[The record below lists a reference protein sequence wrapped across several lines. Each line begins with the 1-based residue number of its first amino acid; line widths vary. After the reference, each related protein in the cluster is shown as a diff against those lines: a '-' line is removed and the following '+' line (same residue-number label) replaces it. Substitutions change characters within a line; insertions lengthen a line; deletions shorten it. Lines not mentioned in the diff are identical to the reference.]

1 MIIEKGNRKM
11 LRWEDLRAELNLT
24 PEDEAQIDFEKELIE
39 TMIRIR
45 EEQGLTQA
53 QLAEKCDMKQS
64 MIARF
69 EKLTHSPRIDTM
81 LDILTQLG
89 YTLKIVPIE
98 KSGQR

>member
-1 MIIEKGNRKM
+1 M
-11 LRWEDLRAELNLT
+11 LRWEEVRAELNIT
-24 PEDEAQIDFEKELIE
+24 PEDEVQIKFEEELIE
-39 TMIRIR
+39 TMIKIR

-69 EKLTHSPRIDTM
+69 EKLSHSPRIDTM
-81 LDILTQLG
+81 LEILTQLG

-98 KSGQR
+98 DKGQQ

>member
-1 MIIEKGNRKM
+1 MIKWEE
-11 LRWEDLRAELNLT
+11 LREELNLT
-24 PEDEAQIDFEKELIE
+24 PDDEIQIAFEKELIE

-69 EKLTHSPRIDTM
+69 EKLTHSPRVDTM
-81 LDILTQLG
+81 LEILTQLG

-98 KSGQR
+98 QKGQR

>member
-1 MIIEKGNRKM
+1 M

>member
-1 MIIEKGNRKM
+1 M
-11 LRWEDLRAELNLT
+11 LRWEEVREKLNIT
-24 PEDEAQIDFEKELIE
+24 EEDEIQIEFEKELIE

-69 EKLTHSPRIDTM
+69 EKLVHSPRVSTM
-81 LDILTQLG
+81 IEILTQLG
-89 YTLKIVPIE
+89 YTLKIVPIKE
-98 KSGQR
+98 K

>member
-1 MIIEKGNRKM
+1 M
-11 LRWEDLRAELNLT
+11 LRWEDVRAELNLT

>member
-1 MIIEKGNRKM
+1 M
-11 LRWEDLRAELNLT
+11 LTWEEVRAGLNIT
-24 PEDEAQIDFEKELIE
+24 PEDEVQIQFEMELIE
-39 TMIRIR
+39 TMIKIR

-64 MIARF
+64 AIARL
-69 EKLTHSPRIDTM
+69 EKLTHSPRINTM

-98 KSGQR
+98 KEGQR

>member
-1 MIIEKGNRKM
+1 MITREEFRK
-11 LRWEDLRAELNLT
+11 ELNIT
-24 PEDEAQIDFEKELIE
+24 PEDEVQIKFETELIE
-39 TMIRIR
+39 TMIKIR

-69 EKLTHSPRIDTM
+69 EKLTHSPRVNTM
-81 LDILTQLG
+81 IEILTQLG

-98 KSGQR
+98 QEK

>member
-1 MIIEKGNRKM
+1 MIKWEE
-11 LRWEDLRAELNLT
+11 LREELNLT
-24 PEDEAQIDFEKELIE
+24 PDDEVQIAFEKELIG

-69 EKLTHSPRIDTM
+69 EKLTHSPRVDTM
-81 LDILTQLG
+81 LEILIQLG

-98 KSGQR
+98 QKGQR

>member
-1 MIIEKGNRKM
+1 M
-11 LRWEDLRAELNLT
+11 LRWEDVRAELDIT
-24 PEDEAQIDFEKELIE
+24 PEDEVQIKFEMELIE

-69 EKLTHSPRIDTM
+69 EKLTHSPRVDTM

-98 KSGQR
+98 QNGQR

>member
-1 MIIEKGNRKM
+1 M
-11 LRWEDLRAELNLT
+11 LRWEDVEKELNIT
-24 PEDEAQIDFEKELIE
+24 PEDEVQIRFEMELIE
-39 TMIRIR
+39 TMIKIR

-69 EKLTHSPRIDTM
+69 EKLTHSPRINTM

-98 KSGQR
+98 KEGQR

>member
-1 MIIEKGNRKM
+1 M
-11 LRWEDLRAELNLT
+11 LRWEDVEKKLDIT
-24 PEDEAQIDFEKELIE
+24 PEDEVQINFEMELIE

-53 QLAEKCDMKQS
+53 QLAERCDMKQS

-98 KSGQR
+98 KNGQRN

>member
-1 MIIEKGNRKM
+1 MNNMTTWEEFRK
-11 LRWEDLRAELNLT
+11 ELNIT
-24 PEDEAQIDFEKELIE
+24 PEDEIQIAFEKELIE
-39 TMIRIR
+39 TMIKIR

-69 EKLTHSPRIDTM
+69 EKLTHSPRIHTM

-98 KSGQR
+98 NKGQR

>member
-1 MIIEKGNRKM
+1 MT
-11 LRWEDLRAELNLT
+11 RWEDVRSELNLT
-24 PEDEAQIDFEKELIE
+24 LEDEIQIEFEKELIE
-39 TMIRIR
+39 TMIQIR

-53 QLAEKCDMKQS
+53 QLAEKCNMKQS

-69 EKLTHSPRIDTM
+69 EKLTHSPRVDTM

-98 KSGQR
+98 QKGQH

>member
-1 MIIEKGNRKM
+1 M
-11 LRWEDLRAELNLT
+11 LRWEEVRAELNIT
-24 PEDEAQIDFEKELIE
+24 PEDEVQIAFEEELIE
-39 TMIRIR
+39 MMIRIR

-69 EKLTHSPRIDTM
+69 EKLSHSPRIDTM

-98 KSGQR
+98 KDGQH

>member
-1 MIIEKGNRKM
+1 M
-11 LRWEDLRAELNLT
+11 LRWEEVRTELDIT
-24 PEDEAQIDFEKELIE
+24 QEDEIQIEFEKELIE

-69 EKLTHSPRIDTM
+69 ERLTHSPRVDTM
-81 LDILTQLG
+81 LEILTKLG

-98 KSGQR
+98 ESEQC

>member
-1 MIIEKGNRKM
+1 MV
-11 LRWEDLRAELNLT
+11 RWEELRSELNLT
-24 PEDEAQIDFEKELIE
+24 QEDEAQIEFEKELIE

-98 KSGQR
+98 EKGQR

>member
-1 MIIEKGNRKM
+1 M
-11 LRWEDLRAELNLT
+11 LRWEDVRSELNIT
-24 PEDEAQIDFEKELIE
+24 AEDEVQIEFEKELIE

-69 EKLTHSPRIDTM
+69 ERLTHSPRVDTM
-81 LDILTQLG
+81 LEILTKLG

-98 KSGQR
+98 ESEQC